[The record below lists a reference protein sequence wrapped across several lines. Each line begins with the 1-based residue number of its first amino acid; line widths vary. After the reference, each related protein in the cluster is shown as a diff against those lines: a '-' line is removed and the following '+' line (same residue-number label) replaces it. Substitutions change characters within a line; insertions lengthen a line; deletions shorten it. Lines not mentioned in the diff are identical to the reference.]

1 MNRSLNVS
9 WAEPQSDKNKNDD
22 NSNKARTLLVNN
34 IATTVQED
42 LLRSLFGAYGT
53 INKCIIVKD
62 QNTGEPKG
70 FAYIEFKDKESCMAA
85 LNALNN
91 YEFLGQ
97 NLSITISN
105 QNNRSKQK
113 TKNWNKKTI
122 KTNLMTKN
130 ITDLIIIGKL
140 DKETIIQCRER
151 KESLTITISSEK
163 NNNGKQNNRMQNN
176 NFNNRGYPNQQS
188 NPNAPIINNPMF
200 NSQPGLIPQYMN
212 PMMGNSDWRNIYMQG
227 MNQSFQYPRNT
238 NHQGTDKTSNNNS
251 TTNNNNMNSGYP
263 QYVQGYPAQPN
274 YQYVYP
280 YTDQNY
286 NYGYYNYTPSTQNYT
301 TTPNNY

>member
-113 TKNWNKKTI
+113 TKNWNKNNQNQFDDK
-122 KTNLMTKN
+122 KHNRFNNNRK
-130 ITDLIIIGKL
+130 IG
-140 DKETIIQCRER
+140 QRNNNPMQR
-151 KESLTITISSEK
+151 KKGKFDNNNKFRK